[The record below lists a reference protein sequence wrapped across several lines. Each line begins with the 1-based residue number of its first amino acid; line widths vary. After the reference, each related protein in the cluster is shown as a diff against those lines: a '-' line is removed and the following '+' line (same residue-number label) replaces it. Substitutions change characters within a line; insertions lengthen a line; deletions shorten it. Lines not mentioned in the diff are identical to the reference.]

1 MIDYDDPDPKSL
13 KWRVTDLGHYTSTNG
28 SKVVINFSGTQLR
41 WYGFHEPSF
50 RGSIEESTATYI
62 LDNYPSNTF
71 TIPRI
76 SSAPSARQIGLPYL
90 TTEEL
95 APGMH
100 RLEVTYASTTGRPL
114 GLHHLVIQDA
124 PLPSAHVT
132 SQTQTPSA
140 RPSSTHNPLGNT
152 PSPSA
157 HKSGTRSQ
165 PVVIAITVNMVV
177 GGLVLVGLAVFLWR
191 RRRSKIIPTEAAEP
205 YDPSIQASTD
215 MPRHKIVSP
224 GSLSSSATTPKG
236 TLIEDLPLRRG
247 SLHIRSLNDDETPPP
262 YHQNINLH
270 SR

>member
-1 MIDYDDPDPKSL
+1 
-13 KWRVTDLGHYTSTNG
+13 
-28 SKVVINFSGTQLR
+28 
-41 WYGFHEPSF
+41 
-50 RGSIEESTATYI
+50 
-62 LDNYPSNTF
+62 
-71 TIPRI
+71 
-76 SSAPSARQIGLPYL
+76 
-90 TTEEL
+90 
-95 APGMH
+95 MH

-157 HKSGTRSQ
+157 HKSGSKCIQTVFFKSRLIHLCLVFRGLARSQ